1 MITRS
6 FPPCSPIRGPKPTG
20 AAARGRWVV
29 LVLALGAIG
38 CAQQRPNLVIVS
50 LDTLRADRL
59 GAYGNTDGLSPNIDR
74 FAGESWVFDQAFAQA
89 NETIYSH
96 ASLFT
101 SRYPSEL
108 MALRGDFRIPDGTR
122 TLAGAL
128 HGAGWETAG
137 FVAGGHMAQ
146 EYGLSAGF
154 TRWEDGASWGSL
166 QETGAQ
172 AIHWLDTRKDEKPF
186 FLLIH
191 GYDTHERYL
200 KPPPFGRSALPIDTP
215 KSDGQSSENH
225 ADTLGEALG
234 EQVGG
239 ASLVFDGHAL
249 SSVDAALWLS
259 SERSRFDRGAGLAHW
274 DPGATALQPKDVAHL
289 AGLYDGAVVW
299 MDAQFG
305 LLMAD
310 LEERGVLDTAW
321 VVVLSDHGEEL
332 GELGTFGHRAG
343 LADTNLH
350 VPLLIRPPGGGP
362 GLRLDP
368 LVGLIDV
375 APTLLDVLGQEGLLG
390 AEGRSLLSLM
400 DGVPDW
406 ETRPVFSEGALRLL
420 SARGSGA
427 RLTCEGLSSD
437 NPHTSSLIRS
447 LPIDDRTL
455 RLTGDGAEAESL
467 RKALADWN
475 EVLQTRRVGQP

>member
-1 MITRS
+1 MITRPV
-6 FPPCSPIRGPKPTG
+6 PPCSPTRGPRPTK
-20 AAARGRWVV
+20 AAVLGRWIP
-29 LVLALGAIG
+29 LVLTLGPVG
-38 CAQQRPNLVIVS
+38 CVQQRPNLVIVS

-59 GAYGNTDGLSPNIDR
+59 GAYGNMDGLSPNLDR

-200 KPPPFGRSALPIDTP
+200 KPPPFGRSALPKGKPETGNH
-215 KSDGQSSENH
+215 SAATASEN
-225 ADTLGEALG
+225 LGEALG

-239 ASLVFDGHAL
+239 ASLVFDGHAF

-259 SERSRFDRGAGLAHW
+259 SERSRFDRGAGLAEW
-274 DPGATALQPKDVAHL
+274 DPAATALKPEDVAHL

-305 LLMAD
+305 LLMAE
-310 LEERGVLDTAW
+310 LEERGVLDESW

-343 LADTNLH
+343 LADANLH

-362 GLRLDP
+362 GQRLDS
-368 LVGLIDV
+368 LVALIDV
-375 APTLLDVLGQEGLLG
+375 APTLLQVLGQVDLPG
-390 AEGRSLLSLM
+390 AEGRSLLPLM
-400 DGVPDW
+400 GGGAPW
-406 ETRPVFSEGALRLL
+406 EARPVFSEGALRLL
-420 SARGSGA
+420 SARGPGA

-437 NPHTSSLIRS
+437 NPHTSALIRT
-447 LPIDDRTL
+447 LPVDERTL
-455 RLTGDGAEAESL
+455 RLTGDAAETETL
-467 RKALADWN
+467 RAALADWN
-475 EVLQTRRVGQP
+475 EILRARRVDHP